1 MAPRRRFFAD
11 PTFNVSLVAVVVTL
25 LGVIAY
31 GTLSHQGDFARPFF
45 TMLCLAP
52 LVALVLV
59 SAVLGR
65 LLVGSRRE
73 REQAEVDRLMA
84 KSEDD
89 ARR

>member
-1 MAPRRRFFAD
+1 MAPRRRFFGD
-11 PTFNVSLVAVVVTL
+11 PTFNVSLVALVVAL
-25 LGVIAY
+25 LGIIAY

-52 LVALVLV
+52 PLALALVG
-59 SAVLGR
+59 AVLGR
-65 LLVGSRRE
+65 LLVPSRRE
-73 REQAEVDRLMA
+73 REQAEIDRLMA